1 MKITLICVGKIREN
15 FIAEGIN
22 EFKKR
27 LTPYISLEI
36 IEVQAFQIK
45 TQADELKA
53 RQTEA
58 EKILSYIGK
67 DDYTIA
73 LAIQGKELSSED
85 LAQKF
90 DELSKSGINKINLI
104 IGGSTGLDTSVLNKA
119 DFKLSFSKMTFPH
132 QLMRLILLEQVYRAF
147 KIINKEP
154 YQK

>member
-1 MKITLICVGKIREN
+1 MKISLICVGKIREN
-15 FIAEGIN
+15 FLVQGIE

-45 TQADELKA
+45 TQSDELKA

-58 EKILSYIGK
+58 QKILSLISK

-73 LAIQGKELSSED
+73 LAIQGKELSSEG
-85 LAQKF
+85 LAEKF
-90 DELSKSGINKINLI
+90 DELSKSGINKVNLI
-104 IGGSTGLDTSVLNKA
+104 IGGSTGLDDSILAQA
-119 DFKLSFSKMTFPH
+119 DFRLSFSKMTFPH

-147 KIINKEP
+147 KIINNEP
-154 YQK
+154 YHK

>member
-1 MKITLICVGKIREN
+1 MKISLICVGKIRED
-15 FIAEGIN
+15 FIAQGIE

-27 LTPYISLEI
+27 LTPYVSLEI

-45 TQADELKA
+45 NLADELKA

-58 EKILSYIGK
+58 QKILSLIGK

-73 LAIQGKELSSED
+73 LAIQGKELSSEG

-90 DELSKSGINKINLI
+90 STLSQSGINKINLI
-104 IGGSTGLDTSVLNKA
+104 IGGATGLDETVLAKA
-119 DFKLSFSKMTFPH
+119 DFKLSFSKLTFPH
-132 QLMRLILLEQVYRAF
+132 QLMRLILLEQIYRSF

-154 YQK
+154 YHK

>member
-147 KIINKEP
+147 KIISKEP
-154 YQK
+154 YHN

>member
-1 MKITLICVGKIREN
+1 MKISLICVGKIRED
-15 FIAEGIN
+15 FIAQGIE

-27 LTPYISLEI
+27 LTPYVSLEI

-45 TQADELKA
+45 NLADELKA

-58 EKILSYIGK
+58 QKILSLIGK

-73 LAIQGKELSSED
+73 LAIQGKELSPEG

-90 DELSKSGINKINLI
+90 STLSQSGINKINLI
-104 IGGSTGLDTSVLNKA
+104 IGGATGLDETVLAKA
-119 DFKLSFSKMTFPH
+119 DFKLSFSKLTFPH
-132 QLMRLILLEQVYRAF
+132 QLMRLILLEQIYRSF

-154 YQK
+154 YHK

>member
-154 YQK
+154 YHK

>member
-73 LAIQGKELSSED
+73 LAIQGKELSSEG

-104 IGGSTGLDTSVLNKA
+104 IGGSTGLDTSVLSKA

-154 YQK
+154 YHK

>member
-1 MKITLICVGKIREN
+1 MKISLICVGKIRED
-15 FIAEGIN
+15 FIAQGIE

-27 LTPYISLEI
+27 LTPYVSLEI

-45 TQADELKA
+45 NLADELKA

-58 EKILSYIGK
+58 QKILSLIGK

-73 LAIQGKELSSED
+73 LAIQGKELSSEG

-90 DELSKSGINKINLI
+90 STLSQSGINKINLI
-104 IGGSTGLDTSVLNKA
+104 IGGATGLDETVLAKA
-119 DFKLSFSKMTFPH
+119 DFKLSFSKLTFPH
-132 QLMRLILLEQVYRAF
+132 QLMRLILLEQIYRAF

-154 YQK
+154 YHK

>member
-15 FIAEGIN
+15 FIVQGIE
-22 EFKKR
+22 EFRKR
-27 LTPYISLEI
+27 LTPYVSLEI

-58 EKILSYIGK
+58 QKILSLIGK
-67 DDYTIA
+67 DDFTIA
-73 LAIQGKELSSED
+73 LAIAGKELSSEG
-85 LAQKF
+85 LAQKI
-90 DELSKSGINKINLI
+90 DELSKSGINKINLV
-104 IGGSTGLDTSVLNKA
+104 IGGSTGLDESVLSQA

-132 QLMRLILLEQVYRAF
+132 QLMRLILLEQIYRAF

-154 YQK
+154 YHK

>member
-104 IGGSTGLDTSVLNKA
+104 IGGSIGLDTSVLNKA

-154 YQK
+154 YHK

>member
-104 IGGSTGLDTSVLNKA
+104 IGGSTGLDTSVLSKA

-154 YQK
+154 YHK